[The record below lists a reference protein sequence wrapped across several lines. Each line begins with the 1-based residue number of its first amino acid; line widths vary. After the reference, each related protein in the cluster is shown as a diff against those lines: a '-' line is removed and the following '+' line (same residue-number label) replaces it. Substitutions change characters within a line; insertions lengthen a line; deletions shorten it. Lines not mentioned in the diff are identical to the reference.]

1 MPAAL
6 TIYSRPGCHLCEEM
20 KALVERVARAQ
31 TPPPTI
37 EIVDISTDPDL
48 EARYGVEI
56 PVLMINGTKAAK
68 YRVTEEALKR
78 ILEGLRAK
86 G

>member
-1 MPAAL
+1 M
-6 TIYSRPGCHLCEEM
+6 CEEM

-48 EARYGVEI
+48 EERYGAEI

-68 YRVTEEALKR
+68 YRVTEAELTRMLTAR
-78 ILEGLRAK
+78 PGGSSGA
-86 G
+86 GGPGG